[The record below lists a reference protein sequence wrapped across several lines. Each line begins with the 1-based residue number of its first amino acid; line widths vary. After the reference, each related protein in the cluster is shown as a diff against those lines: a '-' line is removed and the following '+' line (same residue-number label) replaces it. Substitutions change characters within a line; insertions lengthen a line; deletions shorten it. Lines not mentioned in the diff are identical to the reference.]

1 MLQKNVKEKK
11 KKVIMVVCYEKF
23 EDRGKRVVYTAT
35 TARV

>member
-1 MLQKNVKEKK
+1 MLKKKGKKKK